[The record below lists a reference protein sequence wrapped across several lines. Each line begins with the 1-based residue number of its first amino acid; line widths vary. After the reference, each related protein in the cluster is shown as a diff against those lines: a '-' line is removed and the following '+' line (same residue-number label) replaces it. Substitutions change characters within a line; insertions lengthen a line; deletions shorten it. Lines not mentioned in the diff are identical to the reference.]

1 MSATKMASTGERPV
15 RIAMWSGPR
24 NISTAMMRGFEN
36 RADCAVSDEP
46 FYSAYLIR
54 TGIDHPMREAVIE
67 SQPSDYARVVETL
80 TGTPPGGAAIWYQK
94 HMCQHILDGDPLDWI
109 AGVRNAFL
117 IRDPRAV
124 VASFVKE
131 RGMPAAFELGFQR
144 QVEIFDRART
154 ATGGVPPVIDAAD
167 VLADPPGALRAL
179 CAALGIPFDP
189 AMLSWPSG
197 PRESDGVWAPVWYKA
212 VEASTG
218 FGTAN
223 PAPRRLPD
231 ALEAIAEQ
239 CRPAYERLA
248 MHRLHMV

>member
-1 MSATKMASTGERPV
+1 MTWTENGPV

-46 FYSAYLIR
+46 FYSAYLTR
-54 TGIDHPMREAVIE
+54 TGVDHPMREAVIE
-67 SQPSDYARVVETL
+67 SQPSDYGRVADAL
-80 TGTPPGGAAIWYQK
+80 TGPPPGGAAIWYQK

-109 AGVRNAFL
+109 ARVRNAFL

-144 QVEIFDRART
+144 QVEIFERARA
-154 ATGGVPPVIDAAD
+154 ATGTVPPVLDAAD

-179 CAALGIPFDP
+179 CAALAIPFDP
-189 AMLSWPSG
+189 AMLSWPAG
-197 PRESDGVWAPVWYKA
+197 PRESDGIWAPVWYRA

-218 FGTAN
+218 FT
-223 PAPRRLPD
+223 PARPEPERLPS
-231 ALEAIAEQ
+231 ALEAIAAQ
-239 CRPAYERLA
+239 CRPAYERMA
-248 MHRLHMV
+248 AHRLPVA